1 MSGRYGGVSWVWSV
15 CVCEGW
21 CLVELLLQ
29 LLGLELMCEVLF
41 AELVLVG
48 EILQLLTELVI
59 LLELL
64 DSVLALSV

>member
-1 MSGRYGGVSWVWSV
+1 M